1 MQNLE
6 TIDNIYSI
14 LEIKNEEPSFTTYSV
29 IHNQTQVNYLIDV
42 FNDHIPANMINIL
55 NNLNALNNPYIIHYV
70 ANGNGPIVLNNKP
83 PVNREYIVYEN
94 IIHSDLYLYLTINH
108 NQRFTERQAKF
119 IFKKILEG
127 IRAMHNANICH
138 RDLMAKNILLDGNY
152 NPNIS
157 GFYLSCI
164 NANTLQDIHG
174 ITSYTAPELLL
185 NQPYNGI
192 QSDIFSLGQLLFVL
206 VTGRLGFNN
215 ANQND
220 NFYRLIMNP
229 QNHAQYW
236 EFLNDLNL
244 SQSFKNLFVS
254 MVAPNPGQRPT
265 IDQILN
271 DEWMQEIN
279 NLNDNQRIALEN
291 QVLQEFQNREVLL
304 QQHPAMIINN
314 HDDLNNDR

>member
-14 LEIKNEEPSFTTYSV
+14 LEIKNREPSFTTYSV

-94 IIHSDLYLYLTINH
+94 VIHSELCLYLKINH

-138 RDLMAKNILLDGNY
+138 RDLMAENKIIILKY
-152 NPNIS
+152 
-157 GFYLSCI
+157 
-164 NANTLQDIHG
+164 QDFI
-174 ITSYTAPELLL
+174 
-185 NQPYNGI
+185 
-192 QSDIFSLGQLLFVL
+192 L
-206 VTGRLGFNN
+206 V
-215 ANQND
+215 A
-220 NFYRLIMNP
+220 
-229 QNHAQYW
+229 
-236 EFLNDLNL
+236 
-244 SQSFKNLFVS
+244 
-254 MVAPNPGQRPT
+254 
-265 IDQILN
+265 
-271 DEWMQEIN
+271 
-279 NLNDNQRIALEN
+279 
-291 QVLQEFQNREVLL
+291 
-304 QQHPAMIINN
+304 
-314 HDDLNNDR
+314 

>member
-1 MQNLE
+1 MQNLG

-14 LEIKNEEPSFTTYSV
+14 LEIKNREPSFTTYSV

-94 IIHSDLYLYLTINH
+94 VIHSELYLYLTINH

-138 RDLMAKNILLDGNY
+138 RDLKAENILLDENY
-152 NPNIS
+152 NPKIS
-157 GFYLSCI
+157 GFYFSCI
-164 NANTLQDIHG
+164 NANNLQDMQGTI
-174 ITSYTAPELLL
+174 SYTAPELLL

-220 NFYRLIMNP
+220 NFYRLIINP

-236 EFLNDLNL
+236 AILNDLNL
-244 SQSFKNLFVS
+244 SQSFKNLFVRI
-254 MVAPNPGQRPT
+254 VAQNPNQRPT

-279 NLNDNQRIALEN
+279 NLNNNQRIALEN

>member
-14 LEIKNEEPSFTTYSV
+14 LQKKNKEPSFTTYSV
-29 IHNQTQVNYLIDV
+29 IHNQTQVKYLIDV

-94 IIHSDLYLYLTINH
+94 VIHSELCLYLKINH

-138 RDLMAKNILLDGNY
+138 RDLKAENILLDENY
-152 NPNIS
+152 NPKIS
-157 GFYLSCI
+157 GFYFSCI
-164 NANTLQDIHG
+164 NANNLQDMQGTI
-174 ITSYTAPELLL
+174 SYAAPELLL

-220 NFYRLIMNP
+220 NFYRLIINP

-236 EFLNDLNL
+236 AILNDLNL
-244 SQSFKNLFVS
+244 SQSFKNLFVR
-254 MVAPNPGQRPT
+254 MVAQNPNQRPT

>member
-14 LEIKNEEPSFTTYSV
+14 LEIKNREPSFTTYSV

-94 IIHSDLYLYLTINH
+94 VIHSELCLYLKINH

-138 RDLMAKNILLDGNY
+138 RDLKAENILLDGNY
-152 NPNIS
+152 NPKIS
-157 GFYLSCI
+157 GFCFSCI
-164 NANTLQDIHG
+164 NANNLQDIHG

-220 NFYRLIMNP
+220 NFYSLIINP

-236 EFLNDLNL
+236 EFFNNLNL

-254 MVAPNPGQRPT
+254 MVAQNPGQRPT

>member
-1 MQNLE
+1 MKKRFLLFIFIILLFPVVVFAKEYRFE
-6 TIDNIYSI
+6 TEIYINNNSSDINDMVVLHPGDVIDFTNYS
-14 LEIKNEEPSFTTYSV
+14 NS
-29 IHNQTQVNYLIDV
+29 HRAYL
-42 FNDHIPANMINIL
+42 A
-55 NNLNALNNPYIIHYV
+55 
-70 ANGNGPIVLNNKP
+70 
-83 PVNREYIVYEN
+83 
-94 IIHSDLYLYLTINH
+94 INH

-138 RDLMAKNILLDGNY
+138 RDLMAENILLDGNY
-152 NPNIS
+152 NPKIS
-157 GFYLSCI
+157 GFYFSCI
-164 NANTLQDIHG
+164 NANNLQDMQGTI
-174 ITSYTAPELLL
+174 SYTAPEILL

-220 NFYRLIMNP
+220 NFYRLIINP

-236 EFLNDLNL
+236 EFFNNLNL

-254 MVAPNPGQRPT
+254 MVAQNPGQRPT

-279 NLNDNQRIALEN
+279 NLTDNQRIALEN

>member
-14 LEIKNEEPSFTTYSV
+14 LEIKNREPSFTTYSV

-70 ANGNGPIVLNNKP
+70 ANGNGPIVLNNRP
-83 PVNREYIVYEN
+83 PVNKEYIVYEN
-94 IIHSDLYLYLTINH
+94 VIHSELYLYLTINH

-138 RDLMAKNILLDGNY
+138 RDLMAENILLDGNY
-152 NPNIS
+152 NPKIS

-164 NANTLQDIHG
+164 NANNLQDIHG

-220 NFYRLIMNP
+220 NLYRLIMNP

-236 EFLNDLNL
+236 EILNDLNL
-244 SQSFKNLFVS
+244 SQSFKNLFVN

-279 NLNDNQRIALEN
+279 NLNNNQRIALEN

>member
-14 LEIKNEEPSFTTYSV
+14 LEIKNREPSFTTYSV

-94 IIHSDLYLYLTINH
+94 VIHSDLYEYLTINH
-108 NQRFTERQAKF
+108 NQRFTEKQAKF

-138 RDLMAKNILLDGNY
+138 RDLKAENILLDGNY
-152 NPNIS
+152 NPKIS
-157 GFYLSCI
+157 GFYFSCI
-164 NANTLQDIHG
+164 NANNLQDIHG
-174 ITSYTAPELLL
+174 TISYTAPELLL

-206 VTGRLGFNN
+206 VTGQLGFKH

-220 NFYRLIMNP
+220 NFYRLIINP

-236 EFLNDLNL
+236 AILNDLNL
-244 SQSFKNLFVS
+244 SQSFKNLFVR
-254 MVAPNPGQRPT
+254 MVAQNPNQRPT

-279 NLNDNQRIALEN
+279 NLNNNQRIALEN

>member
-14 LEIKNEEPSFTTYSV
+14 LEIKNREPSFTTYSV

-94 IIHSDLYLYLTINH
+94 VIHSDLYEYLTINH
-108 NQRFTERQAKF
+108 NQRFTEKQAKF

-138 RDLMAKNILLDGNY
+138 RDLKAENILLDENY
-152 NPNIS
+152 NPKIS

-164 NANTLQDIHG
+164 NANNLQDIHG

-206 VTGRLGFNN
+206 VTGQLGFKH

-220 NFYRLIMNP
+220 NFYRLIINP

-236 EFLNDLNL
+236 ANLNDLNL
-244 SQSFKNLFVS
+244 SQSFKNLFVR
-254 MVAPNPGQRPT
+254 MVAQNPNQRPT

>member
-14 LEIKNEEPSFTTYSV
+14 LEIKNREPSFTTYSV

-70 ANGNGPIVLNNKP
+70 GNGNGPIVLNNKP

-138 RDLMAKNILLDGNY
+138 RDLKAENILLDENY
-152 NPNIS
+152 NPKIS
-157 GFYLSCI
+157 GFYFSCI
-164 NANTLQDIHG
+164 NANNLQDIHG
-174 ITSYTAPELLL
+174 ITPYTAPELLL

-220 NFYRLIMNP
+220 NFYRLIINP

-236 EFLNDLNL
+236 AILNDLNL

-254 MVAPNPGQRPT
+254 MVAQNPGQRPT

-271 DEWMQEIN
+271 D
-279 NLNDNQRIALEN
+279 
-291 QVLQEFQNREVLL
+291 
-304 QQHPAMIINN
+304 
-314 HDDLNNDR
+314 

>member
-14 LEIKNEEPSFTTYSV
+14 LEIKNREPSFTTYSV

-55 NNLNALNNPYIIHYV
+55 YNLNALNNPYIIHYV
-70 ANGNGPIVLNNKP
+70 GNGNGPIVLNNRP
-83 PVNREYIVYEN
+83 PVNKEYIIYEN
-94 IIHSDLYLYLTINH
+94 VIHSELYLYLTINH
-108 NQRFTERQAKF
+108 NQRFTERQAKL

-138 RDLMAKNILLDGNY
+138 RDLMVENILLDGNY
-152 NPNIS
+152 NPKIS
-157 GFYLSCI
+157 GFYFSCI
-164 NANTLQDIHG
+164 NANNLQDIHG
-174 ITSYTAPELLL
+174 ITPYTAPELLL

-236 EFLNDLNL
+236 EFFNNLNL
-244 SQSFKNLFVS
+244 SQSFKNLFVN
-254 MVAPNPGQRPT
+254 MVAPNPGQRTT

>member
-14 LEIKNEEPSFTTYSV
+14 LEIKNREPSFTTYSV

-70 ANGNGPIVLNNKP
+70 ANGNGPIVLNNRP
-83 PVNREYIVYEN
+83 PVNKEYIVYEN
-94 IIHSDLYLYLTINH
+94 VIHSELYLYLTINH

-138 RDLMAKNILLDGNY
+138 RDLKEENILLDENY
-152 NPNIS
+152 NPKIS

-164 NANTLQDIHG
+164 NANNLQDIHG

-229 QNHAQYW
+229 QNHAEYW
-236 EFLNDLNL
+236 EILNDLNL
-244 SQSFKNLFVS
+244 SQSFKNLFVR
-254 MVAPNPGQRPT
+254 MVAQNPGQRPT

-279 NLNDNQRIALEN
+279 NLNNNQRIALEN

>member
-14 LEIKNEEPSFTTYSV
+14 LEIKNREPSFTTYSV

-94 IIHSDLYLYLTINH
+94 VIHSDLYEYLTINH

-138 RDLMAKNILLDGNY
+138 RDL
-152 NPNIS
+152 S
-157 GFYLSCI
+157 I
-164 NANTLQDIHG
+164 NANNLQDMQGTI
-174 ITSYTAPELLL
+174 SYTAPEILL

-206 VTGRLGFNN
+206 VTGQLGFKH

-220 NFYRLIMNP
+220 NFYRLIINP

-236 EFLNDLNL
+236 EFFNNLNL

>member
-1 MQNLE
+1 
-6 TIDNIYSI
+6 
-14 LEIKNEEPSFTTYSV
+14 
-29 IHNQTQVNYLIDV
+29 
-42 FNDHIPANMINIL
+42 
-55 NNLNALNNPYIIHYV
+55 
-70 ANGNGPIVLNNKP
+70 
-83 PVNREYIVYEN
+83 
-94 IIHSDLYLYLTINH
+94 
-108 NQRFTERQAKF
+108 
-119 IFKKILEG
+119 
-127 IRAMHNANICH
+127 MHNANICH
-138 RDLMAKNILLDGNY
+138 RDLKAENILLDENY
-152 NPNIS
+152 NPKIS
-157 GFYLSCI
+157 GFYFSCI
-164 NANTLQDIHG
+164 NANNLQDIHG

-220 NFYRLIMNP
+220 NFYRLIINP

-236 EFLNDLNL
+236 EFFNNLNL
-244 SQSFKNLFVS
+244 SQSFKNLFVN

-279 NLNDNQRIALEN
+279 NLSDTQRIALEN
-291 QVLQEFQNREVLL
+291 QVLQEFHNREVLL

>member
-14 LEIKNEEPSFTTYSV
+14 LEIKNREPSFTTYSV

-70 ANGNGPIVLNNKP
+70 ANGNGPIVLNNRP
-83 PVNREYIVYEN
+83 PVNKEYIVYEN
-94 IIHSDLYLYLTINH
+94 VIHSDLYEYLTINH

-138 RDLMAKNILLDGNY
+138 RDLMAENILLDGNY
-152 NPNIS
+152 NPKIS

-164 NANTLQDIHG
+164 NANNLQDIHG

-206 VTGRLGFNN
+206 VTGRLGFKH

-220 NFYRLIMNP
+220 NFYRLIINP

-236 EFLNDLNL
+236 EFFNNLNL
-244 SQSFKNLFVS
+244 SQSFKNLFVR
-254 MVAPNPGQRPT
+254 MVAQNPNQRPT

-279 NLNDNQRIALEN
+279 NLNNNQRIALEN

>member
-14 LEIKNEEPSFTTYSV
+14 LEIKNREPSFTTYSV

-94 IIHSDLYLYLTINH
+94 VIHSELYLYLTINH

-119 IFKKILEG
+119 IFKEILEG

-138 RDLMAKNILLDGNY
+138 RDLKAENILLDGNY
-152 NPNIS
+152 NPKIS
-157 GFYLSCI
+157 GFNLSCI
-164 NANTLQDIHG
+164 NANNLQDIHG

-206 VTGRLGFNN
+206 VTGRLGFEH

-229 QNHAQYW
+229 QNHAEYW
-236 EFLNDLNL
+236 EILNDLNL
-244 SQSFKNLFVS
+244 SQSFKNLFVN

>member
-1 MQNLE
+1 MQNLG

-14 LEIKNEEPSFTTYSV
+14 LEIKNREPSFTTYSV

-94 IIHSDLYLYLTINH
+94 IIHSELYLYLTINH

-138 RDLMAKNILLDGNY
+138 RDLKAENILLDENY
-152 NPNIS
+152 NPKIS
-157 GFYLSCI
+157 GFYFSCI
-164 NANTLQDIHG
+164 NANNLQDMQGTI
-174 ITSYTAPELLL
+174 SYTAPELLL

-206 VTGRLGFNN
+206 VTGRLGFKH

-220 NFYRLIMNP
+220 NFYRLIINP

-236 EFLNDLNL
+236 EFFNNLNL

-254 MVAPNPGQRPT
+254 MVAQNPGQRPT

-291 QVLQEFQNREVLL
+291 QVLQEFHNREVLL

>member
-14 LEIKNEEPSFTTYSV
+14 LEIKNREPSFTTYSV

-94 IIHSDLYLYLTINH
+94 VYHSDLYEYLAI

-138 RDLMAKNILLDGNY
+138 RDLMAENILLDENY
-152 NPNIS
+152 NPKIS
-157 GFYLSCI
+157 GFYFSCI
-164 NANTLQDIHG
+164 NANNLQDIHG

-206 VTGRLGFNN
+206 VTGQLGFKH

-220 NFYRLIMNP
+220 NFYRLIINP

-236 EFLNDLNL
+236 EFFNNLNL

-254 MVAPNPGQRPT
+254 MVAQNPGQRPT

>member
-1 MQNLE
+1 MQNLG

-70 ANGNGPIVLNNKP
+70 ANGNGPIVLNNRP
-83 PVNREYIVYEN
+83 PVNKEYIVYEN

-138 RDLMAKNILLDGNY
+138 RDLMAENILLDGNY
-152 NPNIS
+152 NPKIS

-164 NANTLQDIHG
+164 NANNLQDIHG

-236 EFLNDLNL
+236 EFFNNLNL

>member
-14 LEIKNEEPSFTTYSV
+14 LEIKNREPSFTTYSV

-94 IIHSDLYLYLTINH
+94 VIHSELYLYLTINH

-138 RDLMAKNILLDGNY
+138 RDLKAENILLDENY
-152 NPNIS
+152 NPK
-157 GFYLSCI
+157 
-164 NANTLQDIHG
+164 
-174 ITSYTAPELLL
+174 
-185 NQPYNGI
+185 
-192 QSDIFSLGQLLFVL
+192 
-206 VTGRLGFNN
+206 N

-236 EFLNDLNL
+236 EFFNNLNL

-254 MVAPNPGQRPT
+254 MVAQNPGQRPT

>member
-14 LEIKNEEPSFTTYSV
+14 LQKKNKEPSFTTYSV

-94 IIHSDLYLYLTINH
+94 VIHSELCLYLKINH

-138 RDLMAKNILLDGNY
+138 RDLMAENILLDGNY
-152 NPNIS
+152 NPKIS

-164 NANTLQDIHG
+164 NANNLQDIHG

-206 VTGRLGFNN
+206 VTGRLGFKH

-220 NFYRLIMNP
+220 NFYRLIINP

-236 EFLNDLNL
+236 EFFNNLNL

-254 MVAPNPGQRPT
+254 MVAQNPGQRPT

>member
-14 LEIKNEEPSFTTYSV
+14 LEIKNREPSFTTYSV

-70 ANGNGPIVLNNKP
+70 ANGNGPIVLNNRP
-83 PVNREYIVYEN
+83 PVNKEYIVYEN
-94 IIHSDLYLYLTINH
+94 IIHSELYLYLTINH

-138 RDLMAKNILLDGNY
+138 RDLMAENILLDGNY
-152 NPNIS
+152 NPKIS

-164 NANTLQDIHG
+164 NANNLQDIHG

-220 NFYRLIMNP
+220 NLYRLIMNP

-236 EFLNDLNL
+236 EILNDLNL

-254 MVAPNPGQRPT
+254 MVAQNPGQRPT

>member
-14 LEIKNEEPSFTTYSV
+14 LEIKNREPSFTTYSV

-138 RDLMAKNILLDGNY
+138 RDLKAENILLDENY
-152 NPNIS
+152 NPKIS
-157 GFYLSCI
+157 GFYFSCI
-164 NANTLQDIHG
+164 NANNLQDIHG
-174 ITSYTAPELLL
+174 ITPYTAPELLL

-229 QNHAQYW
+229 QNHAEYW
-236 EFLNDLNL
+236 EILNDLNL
-244 SQSFKNLFVS
+244 SQSFKNLFVN

>member
-14 LEIKNEEPSFTTYSV
+14 LEIKNREPSFTTYSV

-94 IIHSDLYLYLTINH
+94 VIHSELCLYLKINH

-138 RDLMAKNILLDGNY
+138 RDLMAENILLDGNY
-152 NPNIS
+152 NPKIS
-157 GFYLSCI
+157 GFCFSCI
-164 NANTLQDIHG
+164 NANNLQDIHG

-236 EFLNDLNL
+236 EFFNNLNL

-254 MVAPNPGQRPT
+254 MVAQNPGQRPT